1 MGRRARRWARACAQR
16 LADGRASPSQPG
28 VVGFGWAG
36 LLVFVK
42 PRSDVIEYEVEALAA
57 TILLRSASMSM

>member
-1 MGRRARRWARACAQR
+1 
-16 LADGRASPSQPG
+16 
-28 VVGFGWAG
+28 VGFGWAG